1 MLVLMLLRGKGISW
15 SRDAELASSCIAG
28 IVEYSRLRRE
38 DSVVRRFYHL
48 QGDELQAAIEKWNT
62 LITTFR
68 NELVDGKF
76 KLVNDIS
83 LESHCSWF
91 LHLPMLMV
99 PYCTTDDVQIQLV
112 NRLVH
117 FVFDTEYQNY
127 RSSGDE
133 K

>member
-1 MLVLMLLRGKGISW
+1 M
-15 SRDAELASSCIAG
+15 
-28 IVEYSRLRRE
+28 
-38 DSVVRRFYHL
+38 
-48 QGDELQAAIEKWNT
+48 QAAIEKWNT

-76 KLVNDIS
+76 KLSVNDIS

-133 K
+133 KINHDIKNRCKIAFLSMLFTQEIIILCRLKSY